1 MVVIPATRRI
11 RVINQRLRRL
21 SIGTAIFCLSAMALS
36 QSGQVQPTIRP
47 LTSEERA
54 AMTGKAWSPGCP
66 VPLNDLLSIR
76 VTYFGFDHLT
86 HAGTLV
92 IHKRFAQEASVIFQE
107 LYEVRFP
114 INKIDPYENYEVGG
128 GNAEKNVTVGF
139 YCRKAQDAPN
149 ERSGH
154 AYGIAVDLNPFDNPF
169 HDAKEGWWPKGADAR
184 SARDDAKG
192 KVSPNTEAFRIF
204 ARHGWAW
211 GGFYA
216 GEPDYMHFYKATLG
230 GSGNVLERS
239 YVATGLQYVPGGAVE
254 AGEAKGQPKIEEPK

>member
-1 MVVIPATRRI
+1 MR
-11 RVINQRLRRL
+11 NQRLRL
-21 SIGTAIFCLSAMALS
+21 SISIAIFCLSAMALS
-36 QSGQVQPTIRP
+36 QSSQVQPTIRP
-47 LTSEERA
+47 LSSDERA

-66 VPLNDLLSIR
+66 IPLDDLLSIR

-86 HAGTLV
+86 HEGTLV
-92 IHKRFAQEASVIFQE
+92 IHKRFAQEASAIFQE

-139 YCRKAQDAPN
+139 YCRKAQDAPT
-149 ERSGH
+149 EWSGH
-154 AYGIAVDLNPFDNPF
+154 AYAIAVDLNPFDNPF

-211 GGFYA
+211 A
-216 GEPDYMHFYKATLG
+216 ASTRENPTTCTSTKRPLA
-230 GSGNVLERS
+230 
-239 YVATGLQYVPGGAVE
+239 VAEASSNGLTWRQVCSTSRVE
-254 AGEAKGQPKIEEPK
+254 QWKPARQRES